1 MARPIKKGLDYFPL
15 DTKLRGKIEYIQ
27 CMFGML
33 GVMVIIS
40 LWQRIYENSYYI
52 EYSESSS
59 LVFSKDFGEQL
70 EFLSKN
76 DKKRW
81 EVFDDIVKQ
90 AVEYGIFNK
99 DIFKKYGVLTSKS
112 IQENYI
118 KAKEKSAKIEFD
130 KRYLLLSDADFSV
143 SSPKI
148 EVISPKMGVSSPENT
163 TEYSRVGESTVNQNI
178 EEESNRNNTAAS
190 DPAIAVFHKYEQLIG
205 IVTPAV
211 REGIDFYIENG
222 AESALIVRIIEYAC
236 EQGKRTWPYIK
247 AAIRGNMDADI
258 KTLDAYNRAQADRAE
273 NAKKAKSAN
282 KGNKKSKFHYEDGNK
297 PDYSKFANEILADML
312 GEGGKE

>member
-76 DKKRW
+76 NKKRW

-99 DIFKKYGVLTSKS
+99 DIFEKYGVLTSKS

-130 KRYLLLSDADFSV
+130 IRYLLLSDADFSV

-148 EVISPKMGVSSPENT
+148 EVISPKTGVSSPDNT
-163 TEYSRVGESTVNQNI
+163 TEYSRV
-178 EEESNRNNTAAS
+178 EESKVNEITVEENSDAAAA
-190 DPAIAVFHKYEQLIG
+190 DIALHKYEQLIG
-205 IVTPAV
+205 IVTPSV
-211 REGIDFYIENG
+211 TDGIDFFVEQG
-222 AESALIVRIIEYAC
+222 VDAELIIRIIEYAC
-236 EQGKRTWPYIK
+236 EQGKRSWSYIK

-258 KTLDAYNRAQADRAE
+258 KTLDAYNRAQAERAE
-273 NAKKAKSAN
+273 NVKRVKSME
-282 KGNKKSKFHYEDGNK
+282 KKKSKFNNYDDTNK
-297 PDYSKFANEILADML
+297 PDYSNFSEEILAEML
-312 GEGGKE
+312 GEGGTV

>member
-99 DIFKKYGVLTSKS
+99 DIFEKYGVLTSKS
-112 IQENYI
+112 IQENYV

-130 KRYLLLSDADFSV
+130 IRYLLLSDADFSV

-148 EVISPKMGVSSPENT
+148 EVISPETGVSSPDNAT
-163 TEYSRVGESTVNQNI
+163 KYSRV
-178 EEESNRNNTAAS
+178 EESRVYENTVEESS
-190 DPAIAVFHKYEQLIG
+190 DVPADTALYKYKQLIG
-205 IVTPAV
+205 ETTTAV
-211 REGIDFYIENG
+211 IKGIELYITQGVE
-222 AESALIVRIIEYAC
+222 EDLIIRIIEYAC
-236 EQGKRTWPYIK
+236 EQNKRTWQYIK
-247 AAIRGNMDADI
+247 AAIRGNMDAGI
-258 KTLDAYNRAQADRAE
+258 KTLDAYNRAQAKRAE
-273 NAKKAKSAN
+273 NAKKVKAAE
-282 KGNKKSKFHYEDGNK
+282 KKSKFNNYNDTNK
-297 PDYSKFANEILADML
+297 PDYSNFAEEIIADMI
-312 GEGGKE
+312 GEGDAV

>member
-81 EVFDDIVKQ
+81 EVFDDIVKK
-90 AVEYGIFNK
+90 AVEYEVFNK
-99 DIFKKYGVLTSKS
+99 DIFEKYGVLTSKS

-130 KRYLLLSDADFSV
+130 IRYLLLSDAEFSV

-148 EVISPKMGVSSPENT
+148 EVISPKTGVSSLNNA
-163 TEYSRVGESTVNQNI
+163 TEYSRV
-178 EEESNRNNTAAS
+178 EESKVNENIVEESSNTVLPAAVS
-190 DPAIAVFHKYEQLIG
+190 NAYEQWMSSKPTSSVEKDINSFIDKG
-205 IVTPAV
+205 IEV
-211 REGIDFYIENG
+211 
-222 AESALIVRIIEYAC
+222 ALIVRLIEYAR
-236 EQGKRTWPYIK
+236 ENNKTGWAYAK
-247 AAIRGNMDADI
+247 AAIKGNMDAGI
-258 KTLDAYNRAQADRAE
+258 KTLDAYKRAQVQRVE
-273 NAKKAKSAN
+273 TAKRVKEVEKK
-282 KGNKKSKFHYEDGNK
+282 KGKGINNYNDGNK
-297 PDYSKFANEILADML
+297 PDYSNFDDEILAEML
-312 GEGGKE
+312 GEK

>member
-90 AVEYGIFNK
+90 AVEYGLFNK
-99 DIFKKYGVLTSKS
+99 DIFEKYGVLTSKS

-148 EVISPKMGVSSPENT
+148 EVITPKTGVSSPDNA
-163 TEYSRVGESTVNQNI
+163 TEYSRVEESRVNESTV
-178 EEESNRNNTAAS
+178 EEKDDAA
-190 DPAIAVFHKYEQLIG
+190 AIALFHKYEQLIG
-205 IVTPAV
+205 IATPAV
-211 REGIDFYIENG
+211 MEGIDFYIENG
-222 AESALIVRIIEYAC
+222 VEDSLIVRIIEYAC
-236 EQGKRTWPYIK
+236 EQGKRNWQYIN
-247 AAIRGNMDADI
+247 AAIRGNMDAGI
-258 KTLDAYNRAQADRAE
+258 KTLDAYNRAQAERAE
-273 NAKKAKSAN
+273 NAQKAEKAN
-282 KGNKKSKFHYEDGNK
+282 KAIKKSKFNNYIDT
-297 PDYSKFANEILADML
+297 NEVSLSPEQILKEML
-312 GEGGKE
+312 GEESKE